1 MNPDV
6 HRKLGR
12 EWIRPT
18 EDTPSSLLTKTDHIP
33 GTAEFS
39 MDSWRATMAIVSYS
53 LYFKFF
59 LALPFS
65 VDK

>member
-39 MDSWRATMAIVSYS
+39 MDR
-53 LYFKFF
+53 
-59 LALPFS
+59 
-65 VDK
+65 